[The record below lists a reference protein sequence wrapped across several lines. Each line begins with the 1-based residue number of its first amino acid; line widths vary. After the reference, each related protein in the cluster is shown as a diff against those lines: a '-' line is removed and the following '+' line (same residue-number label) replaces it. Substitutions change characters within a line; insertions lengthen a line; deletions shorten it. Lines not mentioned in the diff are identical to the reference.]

1 MEEHFPEDF
10 IEIITYQNSMGMH
23 LLVKSRGGRGNN
35 RKKDQEELPTMV
47 LISIPE
53 QGGAASI
60 DFVKNIY
67 LNHV

>member
-10 IEIITYQNSMGMH
+10 IEIVTYQNSTGMH
-23 LLVKSRGGRGNN
+23 LVVKSRGGRGNN

-47 LISIPE
+47 PISIPE